1 MYMFVCIFMHCVCA
15 NVNVCIC
22 KYVCTRSMYVYMYA
36 CMYVCIYDV
45 YNINSEDNKDGYR
58 GGRVQLLHVHKQ
70 RQTHK
75 NTQNEADL

>member
-45 YNINSEDNKDGYR
+45 YNINSEDNKDG
-58 GGRVQLLHVHKQ
+58 
-70 RQTHK
+70 
-75 NTQNEADL
+75 